1 MKYIIILTV
10 FVSVILYYG
19 IGELLWQLKNHAAML
34 RFKRLVI
41 GVLITA
47 LLAGQSDIMS
57 LFVGMDAGTVLA
69 AEAENSEFSETITV
83 SGSDADTDTDTYT
96 LEETELGEVQVEE
109 AHTHV
114 DENGNG
120 FTAWESDDCL
130 PTEAGSYYLTKDIN
144 LKSNTPATSDTPDWT
159 APEGEIR
166 ICLNGHYVKEPKYL
180 HKLCVTGNN
189 KLFIYDCA
197 EEEEC
202 GSIYG
207 RIEVKDTAS
216 VTVNG
221 GWIYDKDNFGIKIPE
236 GSSGTVT
243 VNGGIIGDEDAFCGI
258 RCEWGS
264 NGLLTINGGKIQ
276 GNIGLLLWGGTAKMT
291 DGIITDI
298 GDEDSEV
305 VSISET
311 AQFEMSGGTIR
322 ATTAETL
329 AIDNDG
335 VVRISSGTIESVD
348 CNAIANCGTL
358 EISGGTIGDL
368 NLTWPAIYN
377 YVYNYED
384 NEGNTEVFTG
394 TATIKGGSILSQG
407 NGIKNA
413 AILEVWNGTIKTTNY
428 AAIYA
433 SSGAKTVI
441 KGGTITSSQS
451 NGVSNDGMLEI
462 EGGKI
467 EGGSTYFSLY
477 NSASGSVTISG
488 GTIFHNATDSVKNM
502 GTMTVSGGTIESSSN
517 AGLYNAGGTLTMTD
531 GTVSG
536 ATYGV
541 YNAAAFKL
549 SGKPEIKGNTGDIYL
564 PNGKFVTINGALSG
578 TYSVGMQTVGV
589 FTNTAAGNM
598 ELNKENCFTAA
609 KPRHTGYAVKKNAN
623 GQLELVYAP
632 ETYTITY
639 NPGQYGEGEIEP
651 VSRQEGADPIL
662 LSFEKF
668 ERKCYTQTG
677 WALEDGGE
685 KAYDFGAKYAE
696 NADITLYPYWGE
708 ANHTLVTDEAV
719 APTCT
724 DTGLTEGSHC
734 SVCGTVLVEQ
744 ETIAA
749 LGHDPDD
756 KWHADEKEHYHVCQR
771 SGCGEKIGAAAHTSG
786 GWIIDKAA
794 TTAAEGSR
802 HKECTVC
809 GKVLESET
817 ISKKEDGNAGRVD
830 KDVQSDENAPDVSLP
845 MDADELADAVL
856 DEDEKQAVEN
866 GTDIKIVLNVKDAS
880 ESVSPAT
887 KQMVEAAIKNAS
899 EAYTIGQYLD
909 VSLFKVISDSSGTTT
924 HAVETTHKPILIT
937 ITIPENMKGDKN
949 RTFAILR
956 VHEEE
961 IDILKDQD
969 TDPDTITIETDRF
982 STYVLIYQ
990 DEKAV
995 AKDQNQNVNAAN
1007 NQIVSP
1013 KTGDMSHVEIYAAF
1027 AVIAGLACLFLY
1039 LKRRS
1044 IVADT

>member
-41 GVLITA
+41 GVLIAA

-57 LFVGMDAGTVLA
+57 LFTGTDAGTVFA
-69 AEAENSEFSETITV
+69 AEAGNLEFSETITV

-96 LEETELGEVQVEE
+96 LEETEFAEVQVEE

-120 FTAWESDDCL
+120 FKAWESDDCL
-130 PTEAGSYYLTKDIN
+130 PTEAGSYYLTKDVN
-144 LKSNTPATSDTPDWT
+144 LRSNTPDTPDTPDWT

-166 ICLNGHYVKEPKYL
+166 ICLNGHYVKEPKNL

-197 EEEEC
+197 EEEKC

-221 GWIYDKDNFGIKIPE
+221 GWIYDKNNFGIKIPE

-258 RCEWGS
+258 RCEWDS

-291 DGIITDI
+291 GGIITDI

-335 VVRISSGTIESVD
+335 VVSISSGTVESVD

-377 YVYNYED
+377 YG
-384 NEGNTEVFTG
+384 EG
-394 TATIKGGSILSQG
+394 TITVKGGSIFSQG

-413 AILEVWNGTIKTTNY
+413 ATLEVWNGTIKTTNY

-441 KGGTITSSQS
+441 KGGTISSQS
-451 NGVSNDGMLEI
+451 NGVSNDGTLEIEGGSI

-467 EGGSTYFSLY
+467 EGGSAYFSLF
-477 NSASGSVTISG
+477 NSAYGSVTISG
-488 GTIFHNATDSVKNM
+488 GTIVHSATDSVKNM

-517 AGLYNAGGTLTMTD
+517 AGLYNAGGTLTVTA

-541 YNAAAFKL
+541 YNTAAFKL

-564 PNGKFVTINGALSG
+564 SNGKFVTINGALSG

-589 FTNTAAGNM
+589 FTNTADGNI
-598 ELNKENCFTAA
+598 ELNQENCFTAA
-609 KPRHTGYAVKKNAN
+609 KPRHTGYAVRKNED

-632 ETYTITY
+632 ETYTVTY
-639 NPGQYGEGEIEP
+639 DPGQYGEGEIEP
-651 VSRQEGADPIL
+651 VSRQEGAAPIS
-662 LSFEKF
+662 LSSEKF

-685 KAYDFGAKYAE
+685 KAYDFGAEYSEDA
-696 NADITLYPYWGE
+696 NITLYPYWGD

-724 DTGLTEGSHC
+724 DTGLTEGCYC

-786 GWIIDKAA
+786 GWIVDKTA

-802 HKECTVC
+802 HKECKVC
-809 GKVLESET
+809 GKVLETET
-817 ISKKEDGNAGRVD
+817 IPKKEDGNAGRVG

-845 MDADELADAVL
+845 MDEDELADAVL
-856 DEDEKQAVEN
+856 DEDDKKAVEN

-880 ESVSPAT
+880 ESVSPET
-887 KQMVEAAIKNAS
+887 KQMVEAALEAAS
-899 EAYTIGQYLD
+899 EAYIVGQYLD
-909 VSLFKVISDSSGTTT
+909 VSLLKVISDSSGTMTR
-924 HAVETTHKPILIT
+924 AVETTNKPILIT

-956 VHEEE
+956 VHGEK

-969 TDPDTITIETDRF
+969 ADPDTITIETDRF

-990 DEKAV
+990 EEKTAEEG
-995 AKDQNQNVNAAN
+995 QNNKTGQDANAAN
-1007 NQIVSP
+1007 NQVTSP
-1013 KTGDMSHVEIYAAF
+1013 KTGDMYHTGIYATL
-1027 AVIAGLACLFLY
+1027 AVIVGLVCLLLY

-1044 IVADT
+1044 TAVDTRK